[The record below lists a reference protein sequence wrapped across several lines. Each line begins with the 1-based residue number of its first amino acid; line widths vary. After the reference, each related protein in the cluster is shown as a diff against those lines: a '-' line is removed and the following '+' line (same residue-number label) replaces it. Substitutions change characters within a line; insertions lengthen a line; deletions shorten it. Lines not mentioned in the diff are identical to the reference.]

1 MCVDSETETAAT
13 VAGPRVT
20 AKKRGNMKAPRLLV
34 RLTQED
40 RTWGSDR

>member
-1 MCVDSETETAAT
+1 MCVDSETETATT
-13 VAGPRVT
+13 VAAPRVT